1 MERRKEE
8 ANNSLGGQSVVLS
21 LPTNGSAMI
30 REYVTRKKGKEF
42 KMLRKLFFSVVV
54 VLMFSSGALAAI
66 GHAQDFIIDALNV
79 VRGAGCVGS
88 AEGSN
93 IVMVGHAQEA
103 YDTATGTAAFQEET
117 AILTQSGSAA
127 GMGGKAAVVQEAH
140 AEGGQNQRVGIGCCS
155 LGKRAEGQTLGVSL
169 DMLTTNAKG
178 IGGAVGAQGF
188 VGAQSQIEI
197 TPNGMSASSQYIG
210 AAQFSAVS
218 GGHSKVNNSLDVV
231 LNQSQK
237 VMEGK

>member
-1 MERRKEE
+1 MLKKMFF
-8 ANNSLGGQSVVLS
+8 SMVVL
-21 LPTNGSAMI
+21 
-30 REYVTRKKGKEF
+30 
-42 KMLRKLFFSVVV
+42 
-54 VLMFSSGALAAI
+54 LMFSSGALAAV
-66 GHAQDFIIDALNV
+66 GHAQGFAIDALNV
-79 VRGAGCVGS
+79 VKRAGCVGS

-103 YDTATGTAAFQEET
+103 YDAATGTAAFQEET

-127 GMGGKAAVVQEAH
+127 GLGGKRAVVQKAQ
-140 AEGGQNQRVGIGCCS
+140 AEGGQKQRVGIGCCS
-155 LGKRAEGQTLGVSL
+155 LGKRTEGQALGVSL

-188 VGAQSQIEI
+188 VGAQSQIEV

-218 GGHSKVNNSLDVV
+218 GGHAKVDNSLDVV
-231 LNQSQK
+231 LKQNQQ
-237 VMEGK
+237 VIEGK

>member
-1 MERRKEE
+1 
-8 ANNSLGGQSVVLS
+8 
-21 LPTNGSAMI
+21 
-30 REYVTRKKGKEF
+30 
-42 KMLRKLFFSVVV
+42 MLRRLIFSAA
-54 VLMFSSGALAAI
+54 VLLLLSSGALASI
-66 GHAQDFIIDALNV
+66 GHTHASIGNAQGFGIDALNV
-79 VRGAGCVGS
+79 VKRAGCVGS

-127 GMGGKAAVVQEAH
+127 GLGGKTAVVQKAS
-140 AEGGQNQRVGIGCCS
+140 AEGAQKQKVGIGHFGI
-155 LGKRAEGQTLGVSL
+155 GKRAEGQALSVDL
-169 DMLTTNAKG
+169 DMLTKNAGG

-197 TPNGMSASSQYIG
+197 TPNGMSAASQYVG

-218 GGHSKVNNSLDVV
+218 GGNAKVKNVLDVV
-231 LNQSQK
+231 LKQNQN
-237 VMEGK
+237 VVEGK